1 MLSSETASKIIVEP
15 DYQKR
20 DDMVMALSEEDAKEL
35 AIFLLQFIGR
45 KS

>member
-15 DYQKR
+15 DDQKR

-45 KS
+45 RS